1 MVTLNFFYKFMRLSK
16 ERMQQRMHEKLNEQK
31 DVMEKNITMNIIARL
46 QHQNPDLR
54 LDPDM
59 LRFSERSSVEAFSA
73 QQVVVQVNS
82 QPSAGSNNQG
92 ISLSHVDCVIQVKL
106 DGIQV
111 VFNLVFSPFPIIST
125 LCSNY
130 VMISV
135 TRV

>member
-92 ISLSHVDCVIQVKL
+92 IAGSDDQTHAPPSRAVRAGAGVEVEEGHVVQLEHLIEL
-106 DGIQV
+106 
-111 VFNLVFSPFPIIST
+111 
-125 LCSNY
+125 
-130 VMISV
+130 
-135 TRV
+135 R

>member
-92 ISLSHVDCVIQVKL
+92 V
-106 DGIQV
+106 
-111 VFNLVFSPFPIIST
+111 T
-125 LCSNY
+125 LLY
-130 VMISV
+130 
-135 TRV
+135 RVQAP